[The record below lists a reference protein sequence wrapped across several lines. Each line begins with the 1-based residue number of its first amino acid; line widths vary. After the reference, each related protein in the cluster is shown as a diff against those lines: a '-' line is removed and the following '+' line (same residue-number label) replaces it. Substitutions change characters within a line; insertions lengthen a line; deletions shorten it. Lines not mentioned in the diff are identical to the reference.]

1 MHVRVSVRIA
11 PQEKQGKGWGANQ
24 NETGLVARGVSPS
37 DSQAAPWCGMMEG
50 PEVPRELED
59 RSEGLGSG
67 TYSSAWSSE
76 IPMAPGPAYTPKAGP
91 RRAM

>member
-1 MHVRVSVRIA
+1 MRIA

-24 NETGLVARGVSPS
+24 SETGLVARGSVRP
-37 DSQAAPWCGMMEG
+37 AARPAPWSRTMGG
-50 PEVPRELED
+50 AGSVPRELED
-59 RSEGLGSG
+59 RSEGLGPG

-91 RRAM
+91 RRAI